1 MSNKN
6 SKSNPEAYMSHNK
19 INIQANVDTDETAV
33 AISGLGDFRSNKVQ
47 KGPGVYKYVEVKWI
61 SEASAFILNV
71 VTEAQGKVV
80 NREKVALST
89 KPQYTFNA
97 LFCAC
102 DQIQK

>member
-1 MSNKN
+1 
-6 SKSNPEAYMSHNK
+6 
-19 INIQANVDTDETAV
+19 
-33 AISGLGDFRSNKVQ
+33 
-47 KGPGVYKYVEVKWI
+47 VYKYVEVKWI